1 MSTCDTDKHSC
12 LAEDVAAYLD
22 AELEDRARELFEQHV
37 KDCRQCATELLEQ
50 RQLLCA
56 LAVAFNEKH
65 AMNLP
70 RNFAQ
75 IVATHAESDM
85 GGMRDR
91 SERRQ
96 ALKLSLVLAAASYA
110 LIGAASGEL
119 VWGPARALAGHLQSF
134 FNFLWD
140 AAYQASAGPAVIFR
154 MLTRSFVFESR
165 LLGFFILLLFVTAVT
180 LLPRLIAQYHRT
192 QIIE

>member
-1 MSTCDTDKHSC
+1 MSIFDTEKHQC

-22 AELEDRARELFEQHV
+22 GELDDRARELFEQHYRTC
-37 KDCRQCATELLEQ
+37 DGCAAELLRQ

-56 LAVAFNEKH
+56 LDVALSETH

-75 IVATHAESDM
+75 IIAAHAESHM

-96 ALKLSLVLAAASYA
+96 ALRVSLILALASFA
-110 LIGAASGEL
+110 LIGAASGEM
-119 VWGPARALAGHLQSF
+119 VWGPARTLASRLQGF
-134 FNFLWD
+134 FNFLWG
-140 AAYQASAGPAVIFR
+140 AVYQAGTGLTVIFR

-165 LLGFFILLLFVTAVT
+165 LLGFFILLVFVTAIA
-180 LLPRLIAQYHRT
+180 LLPRFIARYHRT